1 MCIPVHS
8 FMRSFL
14 IMTPIFLFTVYVQA
28 SRDSRLLERAHE
40 YLPPDIQAEV
50 PPGFSPVSTVR
61 TMALIPM
68 FFLFNHY
75 LQNL

>member
-1 MCIPVHS
+1 MSLPVHS

-14 IMTPIFLFTVYVQA
+14 IMTPIFLLTVYVQG
-28 SRDSRLLERAHE
+28 SRDSRLLARAYE

-50 PPGFSPVSTVR
+50 PPGFSLVTTVR
-61 TMALIPM
+61 TMALIPVA
-68 FFLFNHY
+68 FLFNHY